1 MINRLLAVALVATA
15 CTASSATTTTTTAP
29 PTTMAPTTTAPPAG
43 DTGFVSDG
51 DVFIPEGTRGPF
63 VEAMQFYLVCA
74 GHQTVGD
81 EGPEVTI
88 DGAFGPITG
97 DAVALFQ
104 AINGIIPTGEPSES
118 TFALMARSCATARPV
133 GFEEGATTTEVAGHT
148 SPDDPDVLTIAGSA
162 KQLLTLVVL
171 EGDVTVS
178 VTGADGA
185 EVQSATTPWEAEL
198 PAAQD
203 YLIRV
208 DAPGGTSYRLSVGL
222 RSSLLVATDFGP
234 MVLEPDG
241 LAVSSFGDEFE
252 NTMAVIEL
260 LLGSPLI
267 DSDWVADDARCD
279 GTARH
284 VTWIVQAAAG
294 SSDHPAVLVI
304 DFTQQGATTSFAQYT
319 FRSFDLDALDA
330 VVMQLTTAG
339 GISLG
344 DTFAELSE
352 AHGSPEFF
360 NSELGL
366 ATFGDGM
373 VVGFEGGES
382 EDRRI
387 YHLGAGDDGCD
398 DF

>member
-1 MINRLLAVALVATA
+1 VR
-15 CTASSATTTTTTAP
+15 
-29 PTTMAPTTTAPPAG
+29 
-43 DTGFVSDG
+43 DG

-63 VEAMQFYLVCA
+63 VEAMQYYLVCA
-74 GHQTVGD
+74 GHQTVGLD
-81 EGPEVTI
+81 GPEVTV

-133 GFEEGATTTEVAGHT
+133 GFEAGATTTEVAGHAT
-148 SPDDPDVLTIAGSA
+148 PDDPDVLTIAGAA
-162 KQLLTLVVL
+162 KQLLTLVAL
-171 EGDVTVS
+171 EGDVTFS
-178 VTGADGA
+178 VTGADGS
-185 EVQSATTPWEAEL
+185 EVQSSTSPWEAEL
-198 PAAQD
+198 PTTQD
-203 YLIRV
+203 YVVQV
-208 DAPGGTSYRLSVGL
+208 DAAGETSYRLSVGL

-234 MVLEPDG
+234 MVLQPNG

-267 DSDWVADDARCD
+267 DSDWVSDDAACD
-279 GTARH
+279 GTVRH

-304 DFTQQGATTSFAQYT
+304 DYTQQGATTSFAQYT
-319 FRSFDLDALDA
+319 FRSFDLDSLDA
-330 VVMQLTTAG
+330 VVTQLTTSG
-339 GISLG
+339 SISLG
-344 DTFAELSE
+344 DTFADFTA
-352 AHGSPEFF
+352 AHGSPDFF

-373 VVGFEGGES
+373 IVGFEGGDS

-387 YHLGAGDDGCD
+387 YYLGAGDDGCED
-398 DF
+398 A